1 MKAILVGTLLGTMA
15 IAVRDKLNL
24 YRAVRSSP
32 EMLGSIANDH
42 IARLLVD
49 RLCLP
54 GRTFIDVGAHIG
66 SVVAGV
72 RRESQPDRIVAVE
85 ANPEKALALQRKFP
99 DVEVHGCAVGESEGQ
114 ASFFINTATSG
125 YSSFDRDAV
134 SRVEPANE
142 VKEIKVPLRRLDA
155 IVAPEGV
162 DLIKVD
168 VVGGELSVLKGSTE
182 IIEKS
187 RPIIAFESIP
197 SSDAE
202 TGALWQWFDDNG
214 YAVIVPNR
222 LAHLDGG
229 LTRDGFVEGHLHPCR
244 TMNYFGVPRE
254 RRDATRTRVRT
265 VLRQD

>member
-15 IAVRDKLNL
+15 IAIRDRLNL

-32 EMLGSIANDH
+32 EMLGSIANDY
-42 IARLLVD
+42 IARLLID

-66 SVVAGV
+66 SVIAGV
-72 RRESQPDRIVAVE
+72 RRASQPDRIVAVE
-85 ANPEKALALQRKFP
+85 ANPEKARALQRKFP
-99 DVEVHGCAVGESEGQ
+99 DVEVHGCAVGETEGQ
-114 ASFFINTATSG
+114 ASLFINTAASG

-134 SRVEPANE
+134 SRGESAND
-142 VKEIKVPLRRLDA
+142 VKEIKVPLRRLDG
-155 IVAPEGV
+155 IVAPDGV

-168 VVGGELSVLKGSTE
+168 VVGAELSVLKGSTA

-197 SSDAE
+197 SSDAK

-214 YAVIVPNR
+214 YAVIVPSR
-222 LAHLDGG
+222 LTHVDNG
-229 LTRDGFVEGHLHPCR
+229 LSRDGFVEGHLYPYR

-265 VLRQD
+265 LLGHD